1 MRITQSFRIF
11 RLKTEATR
19 TAAKATRRTFRL
31 KAAATRIAAAALAIC
46 PAILLAFQQ
55 PDPQQPRPTF
65 KAGAD
70 FIRVDVFATRDGT
83 PIHDLQRDDF
93 EVLEDGRPQKV
104 ETFEH
109 VLVRAAGPQ
118 TTRVEPNTV
127 RQSEAMAADPRARV
141 FALFLDTHH
150 VTVEGS
156 HNIRRPLID
165 MLDRVLGQDDLVGVM
180 TPYDSARDLT
190 LARKT
195 TTIEGLLTRE
205 WPWGE
210 RESIRTRDPVE
221 DTYRLC
227 YPPGSKEFGTLA
239 DDLIDRRREKRT
251 LDALRDL
258 IVHLSGIRE
267 ERKAILV
274 VTDGWLLYRP
284 DSTLTRLR
292 NDRDKIPGSPPIYVG
307 PEGKIAVG
315 TDPRFGRGDFEQCN
329 RDRLFLS
336 MIDNERD
343 FRDLMDVANRANA
356 SFYPI
361 DPRGLTVFDS
371 SIGSIRARDGIVADS
386 RRLRGREES
395 VRTMAGATDG
405 LAVVASND
413 IDSGLRKVAA
423 DLSSYYLLGYYSP
436 AGTDGKYHSITVR
449 VKRPGVS
456 VRARRGYRAATR
468 EEVTAS
474 AAASPDAVAAS
485 PVTDAIGSLAAVR
498 PDARLH
504 LRASAEPRASG
515 ETLSVVGEIDAAIRS
530 EWALGGSAVIEVVS
544 KDRRRVASAETTFAA
559 GKTGFLSAVAVP
571 GGLTQGSYTI
581 RVRVRPL
588 ETGGLPVQDSLDVSI
603 ARGPDGSIQP
613 QPLVFRRG
621 PTTGVE
627 FAPAADPRFRRS
639 DRVRV
644 ELTLP
649 PAASKVGARL
659 LDRHGKLLPVPV
671 TLGQRPDPDGSSR
684 ATGDLTLAPLA
695 MGDYLIELSYDVAGS
710 TQRALTAIRIVP

>member
-1 MRITQSFRIF
+1 MRTTQS
-11 RLKTEATR
+11 A
-19 TAAKATRRTFRL
+19 RR
-31 KAAATRIAAAALAIC
+31 RIAAITLALC
-46 PAILLAFQQ
+46 PAVLIAIRQ
-55 PDPQQPRPTF
+55 PEPQQPRPTF

-83 PIHDLQRDDF
+83 PIHDLQREDF

-180 TPYDSARDLT
+180 TPYDSAKDLT

-195 TTIEGLLTRE
+195 TTVEGILTRE

-210 RESIRTRDPVE
+210 RENILTRDPTE
-221 DTYRLC
+221 DNYRAC
-227 YPPGSKEFGTLA
+227 YPPGSKEYGTLA
-239 DDLIDRRREKRT
+239 EDLIDRRREKLT

-258 IVHLSGIRE
+258 IVHLIGLRE

-274 VTDGWLLYRP
+274 VSDGWLLYRP

-292 NDRDKIPGSPPIYVG
+292 GRGDSPPGAPPVYVG
-307 PEGKIAVG
+307 PDGKIAMG
-315 TDPRFGRGDFEQCN
+315 ADPKLGFGDREKCD

-336 MIDNERD
+336 MLDDERD
-343 FRDLMDVANRANA
+343 FRDLMEVANRANA

-361 DPRGLTVFDS
+361 DPRGLVVFDT
-371 SIGSIRARDGIVADS
+371 SIGNIRALEGVVADS

-395 VRTMAGATDG
+395 LRTMAGATDG
-405 LAVVASND
+405 LAVVGSND

-436 AGTDGKYHSITVR
+436 AGTDGKYHAITVR

-456 VRARRGYRAATR
+456 VRARRGYRAAKR

-474 AAASPDAVAAS
+474 ATASSDASASS
-485 PVTDAIGSLAAVR
+485 PVADAIGSLATVR
-498 PDARLH
+498 PGVRLH
-504 LRASAEPRASG
+504 LRVAAEPRASG
-515 ETLSVVGEIDAAIRS
+515 ETLAVVGEIDAAIRS
-530 EWALGGSAVIEVVS
+530 EWALGGSALIEVIS
-544 KDRRRVASAETTFAA
+544 KDGGRVASEEATFAP

-571 GGLTQGSYTI
+571 GGLTQASYTI

-588 ETGGLPVQDSLDVSI
+588 ETGGLPVQDSLDVSV
-603 ARGPDGSIQP
+603 ARTPDGAIQP

-627 FAPAADPRFRRS
+627 YVPAADPRFRRN

-644 ELTLP
+644 ELALP

-659 LDRHGKLLPVPV
+659 LDRNGKLLPVPV
-671 TLGQRPDPDGSSR
+671 TLGPSTLLRAGQRPDPDGSTR

-695 MGDYLIELSYDVAGS
+695 MGDYLIEMSYDVAGS
-710 TQRALTAIRIVP
+710 TQRVLTAIRVVP

>member
-1 MRITQSFRIF
+1 MQDR
-11 RLKTEATR
+11 
-19 TAAKATRRTFRL
+19 
-31 KAAATRIAAAALAIC
+31 
-46 PAILLAFQQ
+46 PAPQ
-55 PDPQQPRPTF
+55 PPRPTF

-118 TTRVEPNTV
+118 TSRVEPNTV
-127 RQSEAMAADPRARV
+127 RQSEALAADPHARV

-165 MLDRVLGQDDLVGVM
+165 LLDRVLGQDDLIGVM
-180 TPYDSARDLT
+180 TPYDSAKDLA

-195 TTIEGLLTRE
+195 TTVEGILTRE

-210 RESIRTRDPVE
+210 RENIQTRDAAE
-221 DTYRLC
+221 DNYRLC
-227 YPPGSKEFGTLA
+227 YPPDSKEFGTLA
-239 DDLIDRRREKRT
+239 ADLIDRRREKRT
-251 LDALRDL
+251 LDTLRDL
-258 IVHLSGIRE
+258 IVHLSGLRE

-274 VTDGWLLYRP
+274 VSDGWLLYRP

-292 NDRDKIPGSPPIYVG
+292 GRGDSHPGAPPIYVG
-307 PEGKIAVG
+307 PDGKIAMG
-315 TDPRFGRGDFEQCN
+315 ADPKLGFGDRETCD

-336 MIDNERD
+336 MLDDERD

-361 DPRGLTVFDS
+361 DPRGLVVFDT
-371 SIGSIRARDGIVADS
+371 SIGNIRALEGVVADS

-395 VRTMAGATDG
+395 LRTMAVATDG
-405 LAVVASND
+405 LSVLGSND
-413 IDSGLRKVAA
+413 IDAGLRRVSD

-449 VKRPGVS
+449 VKRSGVS

-474 AAASPDAVAAS
+474 AVANPEPLTSNPVADAL
-485 PVTDAIGSLAAVR
+485 GSLAAVR
-498 PDARLH
+498 AGGRLH
-504 LRASAEPRASG
+504 LRATAEPRGSE
-515 ETLSVVGEIDAAIRS
+515 ETLSVVGEIDGAVRS
-530 EWALGGSAVIEVVS
+530 EWALGGAAQIEVVS
-544 KDRRRVASAETTFAA
+544 KDGRRLVSEEKTFPA
-559 GKTGFLSAVAVP
+559 GKTAFVATVAPP
-571 GGLTQGSYTI
+571 GGLTDASYTI

-588 ETGGLPVQDSLDVSI
+588 ETGGLPVQDSIGVTV
-603 ARGPDGSIQP
+603 ARGPDGSVQP
-613 QPLVFRRG
+613 QPLAFRRG

-644 ELTLP
+644 ELAVP
-649 PAASKVGARL
+649 PAASNVGARL
-659 LDRHGKLLPVPV
+659 LDRNGQLLPVPV
-671 TLGQRPDPDGSSR
+671 ALGRRPDPDGSTR
-684 ATGDLTLAPLA
+684 ATGELVLAPLA
-695 MGDYLIELSYDVAGS
+695 MGDYIIEMSYDVAGG
-710 TQRALTAIRIVP
+710 TQRVLTAFRVVP

>member
-1 MRITQSFRIF
+1 V
-11 RLKTEATR
+11 L
-19 TAAKATRRTFRL
+19 
-31 KAAATRIAAAALAIC
+31 IAIR
-46 PAILLAFQQ
+46 Q
-55 PDPQQPRPTF
+55 PEPQQPRPTF

-83 PIHDLQRDDF
+83 PIHDLQREDF

-104 ETFEH
+104 ATFEH

-180 TPYDSARDLT
+180 TPYDSAKDLT

-195 TTIEGLLTRE
+195 TMIEGLLTRE
-205 WPWGE
+205 WAWGE
-210 RESIRTRDPVE
+210 RDRETNAPRDPTE
-221 DTYRLC
+221 DNYRFC
-227 YPPGSKEFGTLA
+227 YPEHEYGTLA
-239 DDLIDRRREKRT
+239 ADLIDRRREKRT

-284 DSTLTRLR
+284 DSALTRLR
-292 NDRDKIPGSPPIYVG
+292 NDRDKIPGPQPIYVG
-307 PEGKIAVG
+307 PEGKMTAG
-315 TDPRFGRGDFEQCN
+315 TDPRLLAGPQEACS

-336 MIDNERD
+336 MLDNERD

-361 DPRGLTVFDS
+361 DPRGLTMFDT
-371 SIGSIRARDGIVADS
+371 SIGSIRAREGIVADS

-405 LAVVASND
+405 LAVVGSND
-413 IDSGLRKVAA
+413 IDSGLRKVSA

-436 AGTDGKYHSITVR
+436 AGTDGKYHAITVR

-456 VRARRGYRAATR
+456 VRSRRGYRAAKV

-474 AAASPDAVAAS
+474 ATSSAAAPAS
-485 PVTDAIGSLAAVR
+485 TAVTDAIGSLATVR
-498 PDARLH
+498 PGVRLH
-504 LRASAEPRASG
+504 VRAAAEPRASG
-515 ETLSVVGEIDAAIRS
+515 ETVSVVGEIDPAIRS
-530 EWALGGSAVIEVVS
+530 EWAMGGSALVEVVS
-544 KDRRRVASAETTFAA
+544 KEGRRLASEEATFPA
-559 GKTGFLSAVAVP
+559 GKHAFLTAVAVP
-571 GGLTQGSYTI
+571 GGLTQASYTI

-588 ETGGLPVQDSLDVSI
+588 ETGGLPVQDSLDVSV
-603 ARGPDGSIQP
+603 ARTPDGAIQP

-627 FAPAADPRFRRS
+627 FVPAADPRVRRS
-639 DRVRV
+639 DRLRV
-644 ELTLP
+644 ELALP

-659 LDRHGKLLPVPV
+659 LDRNGKLLPVPV
-671 TLGQRPDPDGSSR
+671 TLGQRPDPDGSTR

-695 MGDYLIELSYDVAGS
+695 MGDYLIEMSYDVAGS
-710 TQRALTAIRIVP
+710 TQRVLTAIRVVP